1 MRRRAFLLRPIID
14 SLMTE
19 HIVLA
24 YSGGLDT
31 SVAVHWL
38 AHHHDAKVT
47 AVMVDLGQPIASLD
61 EARARALQNGAE
73 DCIVVDAKEELAL
86 RFLAPAIQANAL
98 YEGAYPLATAL
109 GRPLIAEKLVQVAL
123 EVGADAVAHGCTG
136 KGNDQVRIEA
146 AVRALAPQ
154 LEVLAP
160 QRTHPMTRD
169 EVLRYAEAN
178 DLELPAIQHSPY
190 SVDENLW
197 GRSVEGHD
205 IEDPASAVPENAY
218 TWTTDPQVAPET
230 PRVVTLTFEHG
241 LPVAL
246 NGLPMPLHELIA
258 HLNNLVGHHGVGR
271 IDHVENRL
279 VGIKTREIY
288 EAPAAVTILAAKNA
302 LEGLC
307 LTRDEVQI
315 KGPLEQ
321 KFSELVYD
329 GKFFHPATA
338 ALGAFFQTLHSHTN
352 GSVTL
357 QAYKGGLTVLSRS
370 SQDSLVDVGLATYA
384 DGDQF
389 HHQASTGFIEL
400 WTLPL
405 AVLAQKRGPPVSPT
419 RFQKPLSEPT
429 VPQ

>member
-1 MRRRAFLLRPIID
+1 MPQ
-14 SLMTE
+14 

-38 AHHHDAKVT
+38 AKHHDARVT
-47 AVMVDLGQPIASLD
+47 AVLVDLGQPIADLD
-61 EARARALQNGAE
+61 AARERAIANGAE
-73 DCIVVDAKEELAL
+73 DCIVVDAKQELAE
-86 RFLAPAIQANAL
+86 RFLAPAIHANAL

-109 GRPLIAEKLVQVAL
+109 GRPLIAEKLVQAAL
-123 EVGADAVAHGCTG
+123 DVGADAVAHGCTG

-146 AVRALAPQ
+146 AVLALAPH

-169 EVLRYAEAN
+169 EVLRYADAN
-178 DLELPAIQHSPY
+178 DLSLPPIIQSPY
-190 SVDENLW
+190 STDENLW

-205 IEDPASAVPENAY
+205 IEDPAASVPEDAY
-218 TWTTDPQVAPET
+218 AWTLSPALAPET
-230 PRVVTLTFEHG
+230 PRTLTLTFEHG

-246 NGLPMPLHELIA
+246 NGHAMPLHELIA
-258 HLNNLVGHHGVGR
+258 HCNNLVGHHGVGR

-279 VGIKTREIY
+279 VGIKTREVY
-288 EAPAAVTILAAKNA
+288 EAPAALTILTAKRA

-307 LTRDEVQI
+307 LTRDEAQVKTQ
-315 KGPLEQ
+315 LEQ
-321 KFSELVYD
+321 RFSELVYD

-338 ALGAFFQTLHSHTN
+338 AIGAFFQKMHEHTN

-370 SQDSLVDVGLATYA
+370 SDDSLVDAGLATYA
-384 DGDQF
+384 DGDLF

-405 AVLAQKRGPPVSPT
+405 TVLARKRGPPV
-419 RFQKPLSEPT
+419 PLRPSQATEQAEPP
-429 VPQ
+429 VSQ